1 MSAAP
6 NFHPQSSVCIRLAGT
21 HEAAE
26 IARVLAESFEEFQ
39 TQYTWQGFAATTPDE
54 QGVRSRMKEGL
65 AWVAVAEDAIVGTA
79 SAAKKLDGAL
89 HIRGM
94 AVVPAGRGR
103 RIGEMLLQGIENY
116 AAASG
121 CSRLTL
127 CTTPFLTA
135 AIRLYERFGFRFV
148 ADGRNDIFG
157 TPLLNMAKVLTG
169 ESEFYEE
176 HRKEQLCR
184 KIMDTLACA

>member
-1 MSAAP
+1 MSVVP

-21 HEAAE
+21 HEAAD
-26 IARVLAESFEEFQ
+26 IARVLSEAFEEFQ
-39 TQYTWQGFAATTPDE
+39 ALYTWQGFAATTPDE
-54 QGVRSRMKEGL
+54 QGVRGRMQEGL
-65 AWVAVAEDAIVGTA
+65 AWVAVADDAIVGTA
-79 SAAKKLDGAL
+79 SAAKKPDGAL

-94 AVVPAGRGR
+94 SVVPAGRGR
-103 RIGEMLLQGIENY
+103 GIGEKLLQAIESY
-116 AAASG
+116 AVAAG
-121 CSRLTL
+121 CGRLTL

-157 TPLLNMAKVLTG
+157 TPLLNMAKVLSG
-169 ESEFYEE
+169 ESELYEE